1 LTERLQGTIKE
12 DLRLAFFVADDVL
25 VTPRDEFGELF
36 PPRHGAV
43 FGCFR
48 FRLAGSSALRMSTP
62 TGDAIHP
69 SRRTPDLN
77 AAEQR
82 ATITKITWRLLPLLL
97 FCYIIA
103 YIDRINV
110 GFAKLHLREVLGVS
124 EDRFSSAY
132 GLGAGLF
139 FIGYFLFEVPSN
151 LILQR
156 VGARVWIARIMI
168 VWGLVSMSFMFL
180 KGTTMFYTLRF
191 LLGAAEAGFFPG
203 VILYLT
209 YWFPARERARTVAMF
224 VVGGVLAGVIGSPI
238 SGALLQLDGFGG
250 LAGWQWL
257 FLLEGI
263 PAVIMGL
270 VVLLVLPNRPQAARW
285 LSPAQKDWIQGR
297 LADDVAP
304 SGPAPRHGLIAIFT
318 NGRVWL
324 LCLIYFLL
332 NVGGYGYELWLPS
345 IIRSF
350 STTSSFVLG
359 TINAIPYFAAGV
371 VMLLVARYSDKTGER
386 RGVVALAAISSAIG
400 FALSAWFKNPY
411 LAMAALSLA
420 FIGLK
425 STIAPF
431 WAMTTAFL
439 GGTAA
444 AAGIAFINSVGNLG
458 GFAGPYLVGVIKDR
472 TGSNVAALLL
482 LGAAL
487 LGMAVFTLAL
497 PKTPRPRGTIGGNK

>member
-1 LTERLQGTIKE
+1 MSNPCPAPTPPFGIPVTSLTPE
-12 DLRLAFFVADDVL
+12 
-25 VTPRDEFGELF
+25 
-36 PPRHGAV
+36 
-43 FGCFR
+43 
-48 FRLAGSSALRMSTP
+48 
-62 TGDAIHP
+62 
-69 SRRTPDLN
+69 
-77 AAEQR
+77 EQR
-82 ATITKITWRLLPLLL
+82 ATLTRATWRLLPLLFL
-97 FCYIIA
+97 CYVIA

-110 GFAKLHLREVLGVS
+110 GFAKLQLREVLGVS
-124 EDRFSSAY
+124 EEKFSSAY
-132 GLGAGLF
+132 GFGAGLF

-168 VWGLVSMSFMFL
+168 VWGFVSMAFMFL
-180 KGTTMFYTLRF
+180 KGTTMFYTMRF

-209 YWFPARERARTVAMF
+209 YWFPPRERARTVAMF
-224 VVGGVLAGVIGSPI
+224 VVGGVLAGVIGSPL
-238 SGALLQLDGFGG
+238 SGALLHLDGFGG

-263 PAVIMGL
+263 PAVLMGF
-270 VVLLVLPNRPQAARW
+270 VILLLLPNRPQDARW
-285 LSPAQKDWIQGR
+285 LSPAQKEWIQGR
-297 LADDVAP
+297 LADDTTP
-304 SGPAPRHGLIAIFT
+304 PGPAPRHGLIEIFT
-318 NGRVWL
+318 SGRVWL
-324 LCLIYFLL
+324 LCLLYFLM
-332 NVGGYGYELWLPS
+332 NMGGYGYELWLPS
-345 IIRSF
+345 IIKGL
-350 STTSSFVLG
+350 STTSTFVLG
-359 TINAIPYFAAGV
+359 IINAIPYFAAGV
-371 VMLLVARYSDKTGER
+371 AMLLVARYSDKTGER
-386 RGVVALAAISSAIG
+386 RGVVGLAALSSALG

-411 LAMAALSLA
+411 FAMAALTLA

-458 GFAGPYLVGVIKDR
+458 GFAGPYLVGVVKDQ

-497 PKTPRPRGTIGGNK
+497 PKTPRQH